1 MNEIEV
7 PLSNPDI
14 TELEIKK
21 VVEVLRTPNL
31 SLGPKLQEFE
41 EKIASYIGVK
51 YAVAVNSG
59 TSGLHLVIKALGI
72 REGDEVITTPF
83 SFVASANCIL
93 YERAKPVFVDINP
106 KTLNIDVEKIEEKIT
121 KKTKAI
127 LAVDV
132 FGEPAEWDRL
142 QEISVEYDLRLI
154 EDSCEALGAEFKG
167 RKVGSFGDAA
177 VFAFYPNKQITT
189 GEGGMIVTDDKEVA
203 YLCRSMRNQGRGE
216 NNEWLQ
222 HERLGYNYRMSD
234 INCALGIAQLD
245 RIGELLEKRAK
256 VAKMYNE
263 RLKEGPDL
271 EVPYSSPNVR
281 RSWFVYVVRLHE
293 DYSRTDRDRILQE
306 LKGKGIGCS
315 NYFTPIHLQPFYV
328 EMFGFKKG
336 DFPITESVS
345 ERTIALPFY
354 NNLREK
360 EVEYVVENL
369 IDILN
374 SLR

>member
-1 MNEIEV
+1 
-7 PLSNPDI
+7 
-14 TELEIKK
+14 
-21 VVEVLRTPNL
+21 
-31 SLGPKLQEFE
+31 
-41 EKIASYIGVK
+41 
-51 YAVAVNSG
+51 
-59 TSGLHLVIKALGI
+59 VIKALGI
-72 REGDEVITTPF
+72 KEGDEVITTPF

-121 KKTKAI
+121 KKTRAI

-142 QEISVEYDLRLI
+142 RKIAGEYDLRLI

-167 RKVGSFGDAA
+167 RKAGSFGDAA

-189 GEGGMIVTDDKEVA
+189 GEGGMIVTDDEEVA

-234 INCALGIAQLD
+234 LNCALGIAQLE
-245 RIGELLEKRAK
+245 RIEELLEKRAK

-263 RLKEGPDL
+263 RLKEAPVVDI
-271 EVPYSSPNVR
+271 PYTSPNVR

-293 DYSRTDRDRILQE
+293 EYSRDDRDRILQE
-306 LKGKGIGCS
+306 LKDRGIGCS

-336 DFPITESVS
+336 DYPITEHVS

-354 NNLREK
+354 NNLTEK
-360 EVEYVVENL
+360 EVDYVVENL
-369 IDILN
+369 IEILEF
-374 SLR
+374 LR